1 MATAHVCSGAADTFP
16 PAQRGEGE
24 VAEEEEGGPNATP
37 TLDYTRFFFFFFLQ
51 CNAE

>member
-24 VAEEEEGGPNATP
+24 VAEEEGGPNATP
-37 TLDYTRFFFFFFLQ
+37 TLDYTRVFFCFFFH
-51 CNAE
+51 NAE